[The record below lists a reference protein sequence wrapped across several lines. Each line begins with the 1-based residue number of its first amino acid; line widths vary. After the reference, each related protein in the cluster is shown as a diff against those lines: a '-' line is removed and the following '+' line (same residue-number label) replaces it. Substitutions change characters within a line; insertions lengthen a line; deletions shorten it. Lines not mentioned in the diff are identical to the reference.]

1 MSKTSQDSKDDS
13 DVIDTVTQK
22 YFLEIEHSVP
32 HMQQVLFDFQ
42 NECYKT
48 WKNAINANISLHKE
62 FLDKSGLD
70 YATLDSMKSLVGTV
84 GATGGDDD
92 GVDALLEAVQVERL
106 GEHHRIGRGDDVGVG
121 WVLHVRL
128 TRGVD
133 ARVGAQEGGDDKHAC
148 GPGRRL
154 NGRAHRW

>member
-1 MSKTSQDSKDDS
+1 MSETSHDSKDDS
-13 DVIDTVTQK
+13 DVIDQVAKK

-70 YATLDSMKSLVGTV
+70 YAASDAMKSLVGTV
-84 GATGGDDD
+84 GEE
-92 GVDALLEAVQVERL
+92 ALKYRAYCKNITIANIESAKQN
-106 GEHHRIGRGDDVGVG
+106 
-121 WVLHVRL
+121 
-128 TRGVD
+128 T
-133 ARVGAQEGGDDKHAC
+133 KT
-148 GPGRRL
+148 L
-154 NGRAHRW
+154 NDNTELFADLNRKMMHYWMSTFFPKKD

>member
-1 MSKTSQDSKDDS
+1 MSETSQDSKDDS
-13 DVIDTVTQK
+13 DVIDQVAKK

-70 YATLDSMKSLVGTV
+70 YAVSDAMKSIVGTV
-84 GATGGDDD
+84 GE
-92 GVDALLEAVQVERL
+92 DALQYRAYCKNITIANIESAKQNAK
-106 GEHHRIGRGDDVGVG
+106 
-121 WVLHVRL
+121 
-128 TRGVD
+128 T
-133 ARVGAQEGGDDKHAC
+133 
-148 GPGRRL
+148 L
-154 NGRAHRW
+154 NDNAELFADLNRKMMHYWISAFSSKRD